1 LFVLDFSFSTWVSQ
15 FHFLMGFFWF
25 HSVTISFYAWLSL
38 VSQCHSFIFY
48 LVFFGF
54 LFGFLWFHNVTVSLL
69 AWLSLVSQCH
79 DFIFC
84 FLIKFTFFCFF
95 FLNINF
101 IKKHIYCLTNLYFRD
116 ILRQCRATITH
127 PSKPAKPQHQ

>member
-1 LFVLDFSFSTWVSQ
+1 MLG
-15 FHFLMGFFWF
+15 FLWF
-25 HSVTISFYAWLSL
+25 HSVTVSFSIW
-38 VSQCHSFIFY
+38 CFIFY